1 VLTLDDLVAVLASS
15 AGPTADQRSSAAV
28 VVAGRRGGGEVSV
41 ATVTHDSRVI
51 GADALFACLRGATF
65 DGHDFAAGAA
75 AAGAVAL
82 LVDHELAP
90 TASGGL
96 PQLVVDD
103 TRRALGPLAAA
114 IDGHP
119 SRALTTVGITGTNG
133 KTTTAAM
140 TAAIFEA
147 NGWRTGVLG
156 TLAGTRTTP
165 EAPELQ
171 QRLSGFV
178 SAGCAA
184 AVLEVSSHALALH
197 RVDGTAFD
205 AVVFTNLGRDHLDLH
220 GSPEAYF
227 RAKALLFSTAFSPLA
242 VVNVDDPHGRLLAD
256 SLAQSADAPA
266 VVELTRADLG
276 EVAVSPT
283 GHSYRWRGQRVE
295 VPIGGDFNVANS
307 HAALVVATELGVP
320 LDTAIEGLRTMP
332 PVPGRFERV
341 EAADARGFTVVV
353 DYAHTPDGLAELLLA
368 ARHAVEPSASVIVVF
383 GCGGERDQEKRPEMA
398 AVAAVGADRVIVTS
412 DNPRSED
419 PAAIVGEIV
428 AGVPERYRARVTSNT
443 DRRAAIA
450 DAIGVARPGDI
461 VVIAGKGHETTQDLG
476 DRTIEFDDRVVARS
490 ILEDLS

>member
-1 VLTLDDLVAVLASS
+1 VPTLDDLVATELAGR
-15 AGPTADQRSSAAV
+15 APGAV
-28 VVAGRRGGGEVSV
+28 VVAGRDRGGDVTV
-41 ATVTHDSRVI
+41 ASVTHDSRAV
-51 GADALFACLRGATF
+51 GSDAMFACLRGETF

-82 LVDHELAP
+82 LVDHELPPA
-90 TASGGL
+90 ASGGL

-103 TRRALGPLAAA
+103 TRLALGPLASA
-114 IDGHP
+114 IEGHP
-119 SRALTTVGITGTNG
+119 SQALTTVGITGTNG

-156 TLAGTRTTP
+156 TLAGARTTP

-171 QRLSGFV
+171 RSLAAFV
-178 SAGCAA
+178 AEGCRA

-197 RVDGTAFD
+197 RVDGTSFD
-205 AVVFTNLGRDHLDLH
+205 VVLFTNLGRDHLDLH
-220 GSPEAYF
+220 GSPEDYF
-227 RAKALLFSTAFSPLA
+227 RAKALLFTTGFSPLA

-276 EVAVSPT
+276 EVAISPT
-283 GHSYRWRGQRVE
+283 GHSYRWRGRRVE

-307 HAALVVATELGVP
+307 HAALVVAAELGVP
-320 LDTAIEGLRTMP
+320 PDVAIDGLRTMP
-332 PVPGRFERV
+332 PVPGRFERID
-341 EAADARGFTVVV
+341 AATERGFTVVV
-353 DYAHTPDGLAELLLA
+353 DYAHTPDGLGELLTA
-368 ARHAVEPSASVIVVF
+368 ARHVVDAPAAVIAVF
-383 GCGGERDQEKRPEMA
+383 GCGGERDQEKRPEMG
-398 AVAAVGADRVIVTS
+398 AVAAAGADRVIVTS
-412 DNPRSED
+412 DNPRRED
-419 PAAIVGEIV
+419 PAAIVAEIV

-450 DAIGVARPGDI
+450 DAIGAARRGDI

-476 DRTIEFDDRVVARS
+476 DRTIDFDDRIVARS